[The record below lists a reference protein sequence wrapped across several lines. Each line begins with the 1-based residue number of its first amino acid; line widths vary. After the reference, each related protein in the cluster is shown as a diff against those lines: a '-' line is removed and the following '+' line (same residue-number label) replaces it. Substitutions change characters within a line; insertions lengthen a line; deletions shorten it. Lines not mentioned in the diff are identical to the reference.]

1 MSQRLFVGVLTVAV
15 FLAGYVTR
23 GFMRRGEPVP
33 PPPAAL
39 ARELAPSAN
48 GANSKNKSPAVDRAK
63 LLAEIQK
70 LRPQIEAYTTQVNDI
85 YAEFDRDF
93 EKVLKGPQREKF
105 LLNQK
110 RRADSAAKHSSDRS
124 LLSDEEIMRWRDRP
138 LTDIYRMVTVTPS
151 LEWMTKEYSLD
162 AAQQT
167 EARSL
172 LTLRRNKFVALF
184 DATPHPSIK
193 LSRLASMIERV
204 GAPPAA
210 APAK

>member
-1 MSQRLFVGVLTVAV
+1 MSQRVFVGLLTVVV
-15 FLAGYVTR
+15 FLAGYFTR
-23 GFMRRGEPVP
+23 GLTQRREPVP

-39 ARELAPSAN
+39 ARELSPAAGS
-48 GANSKNKSPAVDRAK
+48 GTKNNAVDRAK

-70 LRPQIEAYTTQVNDI
+70 LRPQIEAYTTQVHEI

-93 EKVLKGPQREKF
+93 EKLLTPAQREKF

-110 RRADSAAKHSSDRS
+110 RRAESIAKHSADRS
-124 LLSDEEIMRWRDRP
+124 LLTDEEIMRWRDRP
-138 LTDIYRMVTVTPS
+138 LTDIHRMITVTPS

-162 AAQQT
+162 ATQQT
-167 EARSL
+167 TVRSL

-193 LSRLASMIERV
+193 LSKLASMIERV

-210 APAK
+210 SPSK